1 MFWKRKG
8 ARLLK
13 TLSPYDSLL
22 CHVMTKRSDAQ
33 VYFTDYVDCAPIDEY
48 IKKVETENGVRLSYL
63 DVVNAALIRVYAQM
77 PALNRF
83 VMNGRIFANDD
94 IKIAMAMKKSM
105 RDDGGSTTV
114 KVSFTGHENILEVQ
128 EKFQKELWKNK
139 EADSSNSTDKL
150 METLM
155 SLPTPLLR
163 IIVAILK
170 WLDTISALP
179 QSLLDALPFH
189 SSIFVTYLK
198 SIGIRGIYHHIYD
211 FGTIGMFMCIGKE
224 QYMPVVDKKTLEV
237 KGAKML
243 ELKVVCDERICDGL
257 YHARAMRLIRKILE
271 NPEQLSERLEK
282 VERDVD

>member
-63 DVVNAALIRVYAQM
+63 DVVNAALIRVYAKM

-83 VMNGRIFANDD
+83 VMNGRIFANND

-128 EKFQKELWKNK
+128 EMFQKELWKNK

-271 NPEQLSERLEK
+271 HPEELSERLDK

>member
-1 MFWKRKG
+1 
-8 ARLLK
+8 
-13 TLSPYDSLL
+13 
-22 CHVMTKRSDAQ
+22 
-33 VYFTDYVDCAPIDEY
+33 
-48 IKKVETENGVRLSYL
+48 
-63 DVVNAALIRVYAQM
+63 
-77 PALNRF
+77 
-83 VMNGRIFANDD
+83 MNGRIFANDD
-94 IKIAMAMKKSM
+94 IKIAMAIKKSM
-105 RDDGGSTTV
+105 RDDGGSTTI
-114 KVSFTGHENILEVQ
+114 KVSYTGHENVLDVY
-128 EKFQKELWKNK
+128 EKFQKEIWKNK

-271 NPEQLSERLEK
+271 HPEELSERLEK
-282 VERDVD
+282 VEKDVD

>member
-13 TLSPYDSLL
+13 TLSPYDRIL

-33 VYFTDYVDCAPIDEY
+33 VYFTDFVDCAPIDEY
-48 IKKVETENGVRLSYL
+48 IKKVEADHGVKLSYL
-63 DVVNAALIRVYAQM
+63 DVVNTALIRVYAKM

-94 IKIAMAMKKSM
+94 IKIAMAVKKSM
-105 RDDGGSTTV
+105 RDDGDSTTI
-114 KVSFTGHENILEVQ
+114 KVSYTGHENVLDVY
-128 EKFQKELWKNK
+128 EKFQKEIWKNK

-155 SLPTPLLR
+155 SLPTPILR
-163 IIVAILK
+163 VLIAILK

-211 FGTIGMFMCIGKE
+211 FGTIGMFACIGKA
-224 QYMPVVDKKTLEV
+224 QLAA
-237 KGAKML
+237 G
-243 ELKVVCDERICDGL
+243 IGSGL
-257 YHARAMRLIRKILE
+257 HHSE
-271 NPEQLSERLEK
+271 NPLVYKIYRFIFSQNTENVNHR
-282 VERDVD
+282 R

>member
-63 DVVNAALIRVYAQM
+63 DVVNAALIRVYAKM

-83 VMNGRIFANDD
+83 VMNGRIFANND

-128 EKFQKELWKNK
+128 EMFQKELWKNK

-271 NPEQLSERLEK
+271 HPEELSERLDK
-282 VERDVD
+282 VEKDVD

>member
-13 TLSPYDSLL
+13 TLSPYDRIL

-33 VYFTDYVDCAPIDEY
+33 VYFTENVDCAPIDEY
-48 IKKVETENGVRLSYL
+48 IKKVEADHGVKLSYL
-63 DVVNAALIRVYAQM
+63 DVVNTALVRVYAKM

-94 IKIAMAMKKSM
+94 IKIAMAIKKSM
-105 RDDGGSTTV
+105 RDDGDSTTI
-114 KVSFTGHENILEVQ
+114 KVSYTGHENVLDVY
-128 EKFQKELWKNK
+128 EKFQKEIWKNK
-139 EADSSNSTDKL
+139 EAESSNSTDKL

-155 SLPTPLLR
+155 SLPTPILR
-163 IIVAILK
+163 VLVAILK
-170 WLDTISALP
+170 WLDRINALP
-179 QSLLDALPFH
+179 TSLIDALPFH

-211 FGTIGMFMCIGKE
+211 FGTIGMFACIGKE

-257 YHARAMRLIRKILE
+257 YHARAMRLFKKILE
-271 NPEQLSERLEK
+271 HPEQLSERLDK
-282 VERDVD
+282 VEKDVD

>member
-33 VYFTDYVDCAPIDEY
+33 VYFTDYVECAPIDAY
-48 IKKVETENGVRLSYL
+48 IKKIEEETGIRLSYL
-63 DVVNAALIRVYAQM
+63 DVVNAALVRLYAKM

-83 VMNGRIFANDD
+83 VMNGRIFAYND

-105 RDDGGSTTV
+105 RDDGGSTAV
-114 KVSFTGHENILEVQ
+114 KVAFTGHENILEVQ
-128 EKFQKELWKNK
+128 EMFQKEVWKNK

-155 SLPTPLLR
+155 RLPTPILR
-163 IIVAILK
+163 VLVSILK

-179 QSLLDALPFH
+179 ESLLESLPFH

-211 FGTIGMFMCIGKE
+211 FGTIGMFVCIGKE
-224 QYMPVVDKKTLEV
+224 QYMPIVDKKTLEV

-243 ELKVVCDERICDGL
+243 ELKAVCDERICDGL
-257 YHARAMRLIRKILE
+257 YHARAMRLFRKILE
-271 NPEQLSERLEK
+271 NPEQLSERLET

>member
-83 VMNGRIFANDD
+83 VMNGRIFANND

-128 EKFQKELWKNK
+128 EMFQKELWKNK

>member
-128 EKFQKELWKNK
+128 EMFQKELWKNK

>member
-63 DVVNAALIRVYAQM
+63 DVVNAALIRVYAKM

-83 VMNGRIFANDD
+83 VMNGRIFANND

-128 EKFQKELWKNK
+128 EMFQKELWKNK

>member
-63 DVVNAALIRVYAQM
+63 DVVNAALIRVYAKM

-83 VMNGRIFANDD
+83 VMNGRIFANND

-128 EKFQKELWKNK
+128 EMFQKELWKNK

-282 VERDVD
+282 VERDFD

>member
-13 TLSPYDSLL
+13 TLSPYDRIL

-63 DVVNAALIRVYAQM
+63 DVVNAALIRVYAKM

-83 VMNGRIFANDD
+83 VMNGRIFANND

-128 EKFQKELWKNK
+128 EMFQKELWKNK

-211 FGTIGMFMCIGKE
+211 FGTIGMFICIGKE

-271 NPEQLSERLEK
+271 NPEQLSERLDK
-282 VERDVD
+282 VEKDVD